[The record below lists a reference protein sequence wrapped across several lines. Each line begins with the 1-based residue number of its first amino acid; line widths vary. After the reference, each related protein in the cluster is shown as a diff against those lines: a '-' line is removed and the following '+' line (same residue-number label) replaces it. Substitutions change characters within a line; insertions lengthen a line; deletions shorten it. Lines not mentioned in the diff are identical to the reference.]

1 MGAPGLALE
10 TWETT
15 SGYYYPSAQ
24 YGCWSY
30 DSFGNRTQEL
40 FSSQPVNCAQSP
52 QIVYNANNQAPSS
65 LQYDQ
70 AGDVTG
76 DSNSGNSYAY
86 DGEGRICAVGVNISG
101 PTSYT
106 QYVYDAEGVR
116 VAKGSAAGLSCSLS
130 SGFTPSSLYLLGLGG
145 EQVTELSVAG
155 GLATPAHSNVF
166 WGGKLLATYDLP
178 NGGFHI
184 ALTDPLGTK
193 RVQVSGTGR
202 SELNCLSLPYGNDLG
217 NPRIVNCYTPTYGA
231 AAPDA
236 TEHHFTGKERDAE
249 SGNDYFGARYFGSSM
264 GRFMSP
270 DWSDDPDPVPFG
282 DLENPQSLN
291 LYAFAGN
298 NPLSAVD
305 EDGHDYY
312 LQGGSQCGQNG
323 VSCDNGGYV
332 LGSDGN
338 RQVVTDAQTQN
349 GGATLSQGANG
360 GVNVTIGTGT
370 FAGQFFDASPDAVS
384 ATVSADPSIAPSASA
399 FIDQTNAYNQGAM
412 PVLQAQAYM
421 LDLVGAVVAFGP
433 HLAVTAGCLAANC
446 SNSKGGAAQAAVG
459 GLRRKPGTLGQHGST
474 AAENKIA
481 KAIAKQTGASREE
494 VHMLLQEASQGEG
507 RAMTFSEGLQYVRSA
522 LGLLE

>member
-130 SGFTPSSLYLLGLGG
+130 SGFTPSSLYLLGQGG

-217 NPRIVNCYTPTYGA
+217 NPRVVNCYTPTYGTP
-231 AAPDA
+231 APDA
-236 TEHHFTGKERDAE
+236 TEHHFTGKERDTE
-249 SGNDYFGARYFGSSM
+249 SGNDYFEARYYSSSM

-270 DWSDDPDPVPFG
+270 DPLPWLDWQHGDKDDQKKFG
-282 DLENPQSLN
+282 SFISNPQN
-291 LYAFAGN
+291 FNMYAYVNN
-298 NPLSAVD
+298 NPLNKTDPTGMNACGTNSDSSCQVTVTIQDRSKDSNGHYNDQYTGVKGESNYNATASVTVNGKDAGTFLVKTTPSDSSSAATIANGTYSGTLTVHGSD
-305 EDGHDYY
+305 LAIRLQPTNDIPTIGPNPSRSDGASMA
-312 LQGGSQCGQNG
+312 QGILVHKAGGGNFTG
-323 VSCDNGGYV
+323 V
-332 LGSDGN
+332 GSDG
-338 RQVVTDAQTQN
+338 RPVSAGCQVVCTSQYGAFKQATGMSPSDGSAPQKHFTVIVDTQ
-349 GGATLSQGANG
+349 
-360 GVNVTIGTGT
+360 
-370 FAGQFFDASPDAVS
+370 
-384 ATVSADPSIAPSASA
+384 
-399 FIDQTNAYNQGAM
+399 
-412 PVLQAQAYM
+412 
-421 LDLVGAVVAFGP
+421 
-433 HLAVTAGCLAANC
+433 
-446 SNSKGGAAQAAVG
+446 
-459 GLRRKPGTLGQHGST
+459 
-474 AAENKIA
+474 ENTP
-481 KAIAKQTGASREE
+481 Q
-494 VHMLLQEASQGEG
+494 
-507 RAMTFSEGLQYVRSA
+507 
-522 LGLLE
+522 